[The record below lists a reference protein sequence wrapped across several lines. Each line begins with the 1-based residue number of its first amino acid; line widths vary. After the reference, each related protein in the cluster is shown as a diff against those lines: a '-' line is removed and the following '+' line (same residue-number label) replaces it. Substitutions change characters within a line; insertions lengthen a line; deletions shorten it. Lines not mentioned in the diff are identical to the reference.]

1 MYLEIS
7 TCNIEDIFLFSRL
20 WIWSGRDGYRKAWNN
35 QVCCKDLWY
44 LETDK
49 PSPPSRVQLVRASTH
64 SLEVCWGGVP
74 TADAYLLQVQKYD
87 MPPTATATTA
97 AGKCPFSTFLK

>member
-1 MYLEIS
+1 M
-7 TCNIEDIFLFSRL
+7 
-20 WIWSGRDGYRKAWNN
+20 
-35 QVCCKDLWY
+35 
-44 LETDK
+44 ETDK
-49 PSPPSRVQLVRASTH
+49 PSPPGRVQLVRASTH

-97 AGKCPFSTFLK
+97 AGNYSNNHATVVIVNPFKNYIFVYFKLEQIF